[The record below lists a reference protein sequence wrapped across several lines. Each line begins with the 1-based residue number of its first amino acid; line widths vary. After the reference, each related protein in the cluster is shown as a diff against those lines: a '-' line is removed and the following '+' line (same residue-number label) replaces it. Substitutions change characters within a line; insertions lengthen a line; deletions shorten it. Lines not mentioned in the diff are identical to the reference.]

1 MTFMEAIKAMQD
13 GKICFRKEYPD
24 TLFRINKEENALLSK
39 EKGGD
44 WYLEELGL
52 SDYLAVD
59 WDVCCKNYVKKASVD
74 DVLLDSSESL
84 LMIVIEDLGENY
96 RVITENGIVDYLDKT
111 GDIEPVNYLDK
122 EELEACYYIKVG
134 TSTLVKD
141 AMKFLDKINKEIE
154 NK

>member
-24 TLFRINKEENALLSK
+24 TLFRINKEENILLSK
-39 EKGGD
+39 EKRCD
-44 WYLEELGL
+44 WYLEEELGL

-59 WDVCCKNYVKKASVD
+59 WEVSCKNYVKKASVD

-96 RVITENGIVDYLDKT
+96 RVITENGIVDYLDK
-111 GDIEPVNYLDK
+111 

-134 TSTLVKD
+134 TSTLIKD
-141 AMKFLDKINKEIE
+141 AIKFLDKTNKEIE

>member
-24 TLFRINKEENALLSK
+24 TLFRINKEENILLSK
-39 EKGGD
+39 EKRCD
-44 WYLEELGL
+44 WYLEEELGL

-59 WDVCCKNYVKKASVD
+59 WEVSCKNYVKKASVD

-96 RVITENGIVDYLDKT
+96 RVITENGIVDYLDK
-111 GDIEPVNYLDK
+111 

-134 TSTLVKD
+134 TSTLIKD
-141 AMKFLDKINKEIE
+141 AMKFLGKINKDIE

>member
-1 MTFMEAIKAMQD
+1 MTFMEAIKDMQD

-24 TLFRINKEENALLSK
+24 TLFRISKEANTLLSI
-39 EKGGD
+39 EKGCD
-44 WYLEELGL
+44 WYLEEELGL
-52 SDYLAVD
+52 SDYLAID
-59 WDVCCKNYVKKASVD
+59 WEVCCKNYVKKASVD

-96 RVITENGIVDYLDKT
+96 RVITENGIVDYLDK
-111 GDIEPVNYLDK
+111 

-141 AMKFLDKINKEIE
+141 AMKFLDKINKDIE

>member
-96 RVITENGIVDYLDKT
+96 RVITENGIVDYLDK
-111 GDIEPVNYLDK
+111 

-134 TSTLVKD
+134 TSTLIKD
-141 AMKFLDKINKEIE
+141 AMKFLGKINKDIE

>member
-13 GKICFRKEYPD
+13 EKICFRKEYPD
-24 TLFRINKEENALLSK
+24 TLFRINKEENTLLSK
-39 EKGGD
+39 EKGCD
-44 WYLEELGL
+44 WYLEEELRL

-59 WDVCCKNYVKKASVD
+59 WEVCCKNYVKKVSVD

-96 RVITENGIVDYLDKT
+96 RVITENGIID
-111 GDIEPVNYLDK
+111 YLDK

-141 AMKFLDKINKEIE
+141 AMKFLDKIKKEIE